1 MNTTATVSALML
13 DTFNQILTDRMYEDA
28 DNYIRECLLDS
39 VSPVVRIDY
48 HNGIVLC
55 INRDDYGHNAICKA
69 THDYGGEAS
78 VYIDGKDIFAWD

>member
-1 MNTTATVSALML
+1 MTTTATATALML
-13 DTFNQILTDRMYEDA
+13 DTFNQILFDRMYEDE
-28 DNYIRECLLDS
+28 DDYIRNCLLDS

-48 HNGIVLC
+48 HNGIVLY

-78 VYIDGKDIFAWD
+78 VYIDGVDIFDWD